1 MGMSQL
7 FLVILGAMLVGIAIF
22 VGMSMFSAN
31 TVEVMRN
38 AIIHD
43 LSNFA
48 GRACAYYWKPV
59 TMAGGGKS
67 FTGITLAQ
75 VFPLKENLNARY
87 FIEAVQDDQCTITGV
102 GKVIAT
108 NGDSIRVRIRVTTE
122 RNIVEI
128 LN

>member
-43 LSNFA
+43 LSN
-48 GRACAYYWKPV
+48 
-59 TMAGGGKS
+59 S
-67 FTGITLAQ
+67 
-75 VFPLKENLNARY
+75 
-87 FIEAVQDDQCTITGV
+87 
-102 GKVIAT
+102 
-108 NGDSIRVRIRVTTE
+108 SIVRSRG
-122 RNIVEI
+122 N
-128 LN
+128 

>member
-7 FLVILGAMLVGIAIF
+7 LLVVLGAMLVGIAIF

-48 GRACAYYWKPV
+48 SRASAYYWKPA

-75 VFPLKENLNARY
+75 VFPMTENDNARY
-87 FIEAVQDDQCTITGV
+87 FVESIQADQCTISGV
-102 GKVIAT
+102 GKVVTT
-108 NGDSIRVRIRVTTE
+108 NGDSIRVRVRVTTE